1 VDGKSTS
8 SAAVPIPVESLLGD
22 WEGCR
27 YDFHWYDDGP
37 HARLL
42 QWYQEN
48 QQDAPHLTWAGITAS
63 TDGGVDWKNERMGAG
78 YVTGT
83 ALETEISFRASVG
96 GPLSTLRTE
105 GASLLQLLFNINN
118 ELSTPLLVFVDCL
131 VLLDILQRWGQVS
144 FHPHS
149 ADSVRFDVIFTLL
162 NELASAPLVAQRA
175 HSCALLGPAAFKLTR
190 ISTRLH
196 VALGAAGVVR
206 ATASLVRR
214 GT

>member
-1 VDGKSTS
+1 
-8 SAAVPIPVESLLGD
+8 
-22 WEGCR
+22 
-27 YDFHWYDDGP
+27 
-37 HARLL
+37 
-42 QWYQEN
+42 
-48 QQDAPHLTWAGITAS
+48 
-63 TDGGVDWKNERMGAG
+63 MGAG

-105 GASLLQLLFNINN
+105 GASLLQLLFNLNN

-144 FHPHS
+144 FRPHP
-149 ADSVRFDVIFTLL
+149 ADIVHFDVIFPLL
-162 NELASAPLVAQRA
+162 NELASAPLGAQRA
-175 HSCALLGPAAFKLTR
+175 RSCVLLGPAAFKLTR
-190 ISTRLH
+190 IATRLR
-196 VALGAAGVVR
+196 VALGAAGVVH